1 MLNHLARA
9 LQSMGTL
16 STSRTCVT
24 QISGNQ
30 ISRSAAVTIVS
41 NKLENSGGNTSF
53 NSEDSGGNM
62 AFKCASEVW
71 SILLQQYRGR
81 GFGFQ
86 AAHFVTGGRHIF
98 GVHIAKLNT
107 SSVLNHLQILN
118 IQSSN
123 NPSFTAVGGHHEHER
138 FSAE

>member
-1 MLNHLARA
+1 M
-9 LQSMGTL
+9 
-16 STSRTCVT
+16 
-24 QISGNQ
+24 SGNQ

-41 NKLENSGGNTSF
+41 NKLEDSEGDTSF
-53 NSEDSGGNM
+53 NLADSGGNM
-62 AFKCASEVW
+62 SFKCASEVW
-71 SILLQQYRGR
+71 LILLQQYRGC